1 MVSKHRIIIFID
13 WFYPA
18 YKAGGPVKSVLNIIN
33 SLSQDLDIKV
43 VTSNKDVDGTIL
55 SVSSNTWV
63 NKEGYSI
70 CYLHDQMSVL
80 DFLKQEQLSCDS
92 VYFNSLFSIKYTILP
107 LLFYR
112 NSKVKKILAP
122 RGMLGQGALEIK
134 SIKKKLFLFLS
145 KKFLFADVIWHA
157 STPTEANE
165 VKQVIGR
172 TAETIVAQNISSPAT
187 ERIIAS
193 DFKMEQK
200 LRLVFISRISSKK
213 NLYFLLELLKLMEDL
228 SDVTLDIYGPI
239 EDQEYWNTCYALVE
253 KDKRV
258 QYKGVIT
265 PVEINSVLSSY
276 HFFVL
281 PTLHE
286 NYGHSI
292 VEALNCGLPVVLS
305 QHTPW
310 RNLKSENV
318 GFDIALSDKQA
329 WMDALRAAYFMNGS
343 EYKTM
348 TMACYEY
355 AKKYVVNEQVVIE
368 NKKLFYGR

>member
-187 ERIIAS
+187 
-193 DFKMEQK
+193 
-200 LRLVFISRISSKK
+200 
-213 NLYFLLELLKLMEDL
+213 
-228 SDVTLDIYGPI
+228 
-239 EDQEYWNTCYALVE
+239 
-253 KDKRV
+253 
-258 QYKGVIT
+258 
-265 PVEINSVLSSY
+265 
-276 HFFVL
+276 
-281 PTLHE
+281 
-286 NYGHSI
+286 
-292 VEALNCGLPVVLS
+292 
-305 QHTPW
+305 
-310 RNLKSENV
+310 
-318 GFDIALSDKQA
+318 
-329 WMDALRAAYFMNGS
+329 
-343 EYKTM
+343 
-348 TMACYEY
+348 
-355 AKKYVVNEQVVIE
+355 
-368 NKKLFYGR
+368 